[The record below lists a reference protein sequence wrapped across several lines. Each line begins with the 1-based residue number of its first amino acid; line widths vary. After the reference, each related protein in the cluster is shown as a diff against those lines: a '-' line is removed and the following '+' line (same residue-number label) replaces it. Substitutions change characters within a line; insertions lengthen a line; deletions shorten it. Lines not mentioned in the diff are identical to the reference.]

1 MAKPISFV
9 AFKRRK
15 LWKVLEKTKEATAHS
30 LIPKLSLFYYFHFL
44 QNQKRLLIMVIFKEV
59 RD

>member
-9 AFKRRK
+9 AFKRGK
-15 LWKVLEKTKEATAHS
+15 LWKVLEKTKEATVDL

-44 QNQKRLLIMVIFKEV
+44 QN
-59 RD
+59 